1 MGAGA
6 GEVHSPPA
14 GGAGTGVESLRNRD
28 NYRIT
33 DADRLGEG
41 SLKEKFEQNVAA
53 IELLRVVESE
63 SRPATAAEKSVLV
76 RYTGWGGLPQVFA
89 TPNEALKW
97 RAEQA
102 RLIGLLRPDEYRAA
116 RATVLNAHYTSPTV
130 IRAMYAGW
138 AGSGSRM
145 AGSSSPRAAWGTSL
159 ASCPRRCAPAPSSPA
174 LKSTP

>member
-63 SRPATAAEKSVLV
+63 SRPATAAEKAVLV

-89 TPNEALKW
+89 TADEAPKW
-97 RAEQA
+97 KAEQTV
-102 RLIGLLRPDEYRAA
+102 LRDFLGPEEYQAA

-130 IRAMYAGW
+130 IRAMYW
-138 AGSGSRM
+138 
-145 AGSSSPRAAWGTSL
+145 PV
-159 ASCPRRCAPAPSSPA
+159 CP
-174 LKSTP
+174 